1 VLSEQLGIAGVEVDV
16 AVFVLFRVDRE
27 FDIDVPTARGV
38 PVALCEASSA
48 TVTASDH
55 SLPWASNSA
64 VNWSWASV
72 SRVACR
78 ASASRSACLARSR
91 ASLTSWSRSALVM
104 AMPELSLMRRT
115 RLLARRRESQ
125 ARCR

>member
-64 VNWSWASV
+64 VNWSWA
-72 SRVACR
+72 CR